1 MRKLIRL
8 DSVDSTNTYLLNYTP
23 GEGEDQTV
31 VVAEEQTAGR
41 GQGTNQW
48 ESECGKNLL
57 FSVLVHPVGVPPTR
71 QFCLSMAAALALKD
85 TLDGLTDGISLKWPN
100 DIYWHDR
107 KLCGILIET
116 RLKGN
121 TIADCVFGIGLNVNQ
136 QCFRSDAP
144 NPVSLCQVLGR
155 ELQRDELLR
164 QILRNLDS
172 RLSQLYNGGEKD
184 LHSDYHRALYRLGLE
199 RNYILP
205 DGQTVRATME
215 GVAPDGHLLL
225 AVHTPEGTEHRSFAF
240 KEIAFEIAKN

>member
-1 MRKLIRL
+1 MRKLIKL

-23 GEGEDQTV
+23 GEGEGQTV
-31 VVAEEQTAGR
+31 AVAEEQTAGR

-48 ESECGKNLL
+48 ESERGKNLL
-57 FSVLVHPVGVPPTR
+57 FSVLIHPAGVAPVR

-85 TLDGLTDGISLKWPN
+85 TLDALTGGISLKWPN

-136 QCFRSDAP
+136 QRFRSDAP

-164 QILRNLDS
+164 QILRNLDN
-172 RLSQLYNGGEKD
+172 RLSQIYNGNDDALRK
-184 LHSDYHRALYRLGLE
+184 DYHHALYRLGE
-199 RNYILP
+199 THNYLLP
-205 DGQTVRATME
+205 DGQTIRATLT
-215 GVAPDGHLLL
+215 GVAPDGHLQLSVQTPAG
-225 AVHTPEGTEHRSFAF
+225 AVGRSFAF